1 MRRDHDDERD
11 SSEELTSSAKVLGLE
26 CGRNVTATFKAYRS
40 FSTFFL
46 HGFSHIL
53 FAEDLF
59 FKTSF
64 DQLLAF
70 QQAR

>member
-40 FSTFFL
+40 FSTFFPPR
-46 HGFSHIL
+46 I
-53 FAEDLF
+53 FAYF
-59 FKTSF
+59 IC
-64 DQLLAF
+64 
-70 QQAR
+70 